1 MESLKPLPSRD
12 SLPRE
17 GHVKTIPFNQLTTS
31 DLFVDAIYEGGR
43 RGNMGD
49 DPLPRVMRV
58 DNLGG
63 FRYRGKVAGK
73 LHMLVLTSSMSDAD
87 WPDAID
93 RETGVFTYY
102 GDNKKPG
109 RELHD
114 TGRDGNRILQKI
126 FEAARGGAAGR
137 GQVPPIF
144 IFANTGSWRDMTF
157 LGLAVPGA
165 SDLDSSEELVA
176 IWRTAGGQR
185 FQNYRARFTVLDAQV
200 ISRAWIESLIA
211 ADGDGATVD
220 NAKAPEAWRTWVN
233 TGRRRALMST
243 RSLEY
248 RSKGEQLPV
257 DKEGEAI
264 IRAVREYFKDS
275 PHAFEHCAAAIA
287 RFMMPDVVTLDVTRP
302 SRDGGRDA
310 VGQLRVGSGQSGIL
324 VDFALEAKC
333 YSATNSVGVRDMS
346 RLISRLRHRQFGV
359 LVTTSWVDLQAYK
372 EVKEDGHPIV
382 IISAVDIV
390 DLLRRNGKGNAAT
403 VAAWLAEEFPR
414 NS

>member
-1 MESLKPLPSRD
+1 MPWQGASVR
-12 SLPRE
+12 
-17 GHVKTIPFNQLTTS
+17 TIPFDQLAAS
-31 DLFVDAIYEGGR
+31 NLYVDACYEGGR

-49 DPLPRVMRV
+49 DPLPRLLRV

-73 LHMLVLTSSMSDAD
+73 LHMLVLTSSMADPD
-87 WPDAID
+87 WPDSLD

-114 TGRDGNRILQKI
+114 TGRDGNLILQKI
-126 FEAARGGAAGR
+126 FEAARSGPESR
-137 GQVPPIF
+137 REVPPIF
-144 IFANTGSWRDMTF
+144 IFANAGTWRDMTF

-185 FQNYRARFTVLDAQV
+185 FQNYRARFTVLDAPV
-200 ISRAWIESLIA
+200 ISRAWIDSRIA
-211 ADGDGATVD
+211 GNGDEA
-220 NAKAPEAWRTWVN
+220 NAPEAWRTWAK

-248 RSKGEQLPV
+248 RSKVEQLPA
-257 DKEGEAI
+257 DEEGEAI
-264 IRAVREYFKDS
+264 VVAVRDYFKDN
-275 PHAFEHCAAAIA
+275 PHAFEHWAAAIA
-287 RFMMPDVVTLDVTRP
+287 RFMMPDIVTLDVTRP

-310 VGQLRVGSGQSGIL
+310 IGQLRVGMGPSGIL

-333 YSATNSVGVRDMS
+333 YSASNSVGVREMS

-372 EVKEDGHPIV
+372 EIKEDEHPIV
-382 IISAVDIV
+382 VVSAADIV
-390 DLLRRNGKGNAAT
+390 DLLRRNGKGSAAIVST
-403 VAAWLAEEFPR
+403 WLAEEFPKTG
-414 NS
+414 

>member
-1 MESLKPLPSRD
+1 MRI
-12 SLPRE
+12 
-17 GHVKTIPFNQLTTS
+17 IPPDQLTTS
-31 DLFVDAIYEGGR
+31 DLYVDAIYEGGR

-49 DPLPRVMRV
+49 DPLPRLMRV

-63 FRYRGKVAGK
+63 FRYRGKVLGK

-87 WPDAID
+87 WPDSLD
-93 RETGVFTYY
+93 RDTGVFTYY

-109 RELHD
+109 QELHK
-114 TGRDGNRILQKI
+114 TGRDGNFILQKM
-126 FEAARGGAAGR
+126 FNAARSGIEGR
-137 GQVPPIF
+137 REVPPTF
-144 IFANTGSWRDMTF
+144 LFANTGTWRDMTF

-176 IWRTAGGQR
+176 IWRTAKGQR
-185 FQNYRARFTVLDAQV
+185 FQNYRARFTVLDASV
-200 ISRAWIESLIA
+200 ISRAWIDNLIA
-211 ADGDGATVD
+211 ANGDDAVVD
-220 NAKAPEAWRTWVN
+220 DAHAPEAWRTWVR

-248 RSKGEQLPV
+248 RSKVEQLPV
-257 DKEGEAI
+257 DEEGEAI
-264 IRAVREYFKDS
+264 IQTVRDYFKDS

-310 VGQLRVGSGQSGIL
+310 VGQLRVGMGQSGIL

-333 YSATNSVGVRDMS
+333 YSATNSVGVREMS

-359 LVTTSWVDLQAYK
+359 LVTTSWVDRK
-372 EVKEDGHPIV
+372 RC
-382 IISAVDIV
+382 S
-390 DLLRRNGKGNAAT
+390 AAT
-403 VAAWLAEEFPR
+403 YRMTRRSASLRFGFDR
-414 NS
+414 

>member
-1 MESLKPLPSRD
+1 MR
-12 SLPRE
+12 
-17 GHVKTIPFNQLTTS
+17 TIPFDQLATS
-31 DLFVDAIYEGGR
+31 DLYVDACYEGGR

-49 DPLPRVMRV
+49 DPLPRLLRM
-58 DNLGG
+58 DSLGG
-63 FRYRGKVAGK
+63 FRKRGSVAGK
-73 LHMLVLTSSMSDAD
+73 LHMLVLTSSMADPD

-114 TGRDGNRILQKI
+114 TGRDGNLILQKI

-137 GQVPPIF
+137 REVPPIF
-144 IFANTGSWRDMTF
+144 IFANTGTWRDMTF
-157 LGLAVPGA
+157 LGLVVPGA

-185 FQNYRARFTVLDAQV
+185 FQNYRARFTVLDAPV
-200 ISRAWIESLIA
+200 ISRAWIDSLIA
-211 ADGDGATVD
+211 ANGDDASADGS
-220 NAKAPEAWRTWVN
+220 NAPEAWLTWVR

-248 RSKGEQLPV
+248 RSKVEQLPP

-264 IRAVREYFKDS
+264 VQAVRDYFKDS

-287 RFMMPDVVTLDVTRP
+287 RLMMPDVVTLDVTRP

-310 VGQLRVGSGQSGIL
+310 VGQLRVGMGQSGIL

-333 YSATNSVGVRDMS
+333 YSATNSVGVREMS
-346 RLISRLRHRQFGV
+346 RLISRLRHQQFGV

-372 EVKEDGHPIV
+372 EIKEDEHPIV
-382 IISAVDIV
+382 VVSAADIV
-390 DLLRRNGKGNAAT
+390 DLLRRNGKGSASI
-403 VAAWLAEEFPR
+403 VAAWLAEEFPKAG
-414 NS
+414 